1 MRELI
6 ALKAF
11 GLDEL
16 SAVRYYTAMLMAEKG
31 VVSAPNMAIGLP
43 YYVGG
48 ALPTITVDG
57 AARHAPEAAAT
68 LPGDRFGD
76 RFNRG

>member
-16 SAVRYYTAMLMAEKG
+16 SAVRYYTAMLMAERG
-31 VVSAPNMAIGLP
+31 IVSAPNMAVGLP
-43 YYVGG
+43 YHVGG
-48 ALPTITVDG
+48 ALPTISLETM
-57 AARHAPEAAAT
+57 AQLTPPASAT
-68 LPGDRFGD
+68 PTNDRT
-76 RFNRG
+76 NRG